1 MSNEFDRIRDKI
13 IFTVPPNDFPRLMEE
28 LRSEWMKDYNVVS
41 EDTKK
46 NMIQTLKDITLDL
59 SSYLVQWNLQRLGDN
74 KSLTS
79 DELENE
85 INWNYQLFTCW
96 AGQDKVETLKRERE
110 SIQKSNLMA
119 LTKASVN
126 GDLNTYWG
134 NDYASKLRWSMRRG
148 GILATTNPQLV
159 NTARKEAPEVWDPIK
174 ERLRKEHSGASPE
187 ELGAAMTVEVILKNA
202 WEMRPIYEASGGQ
215 FGYISLQVNPKNSYD
230 SEGMITEALK
240 IYELLSQAMAR
251 TPNVVFKVPATA
263 AGIPVAKELTSRGI
277 GVNITVNFA
286 LAQQLAF
293 AEAIEAGKAK
303 VSFLTEMNG
312 RLDDPI
318 AEELESLGVADAK
331 EVSTWAGVAV
341 TRRAY
346 SMLYTEKG
354 YSKSALLVASL
365 RGPWHID
372 RSLANGPVPLYITV
386 FPDKAL
392 QYDEE
397 PRTLKPVI
405 HEDIPADVMSKLK
418 KSKLFMQAYEPDG
431 LKPEEFSSFGPADKT
446 LKSFNTDYDDF
457 LKYLMG

>member
-1 MSNEFDRIRDKI
+1 MSNEFSCVHNEM
-13 IFTVPPNDFPRLMEE
+13 IFTVAPNDFPRLMEE

-46 NMIQTLKDITLDL
+46 DMVQTLEDINLDL
-59 SSYLVQWNLQRLGDN
+59 GSYLVRWNLQRPEDV
-74 KSLTS
+74 KSLS
-79 DELENE
+79 QDELENE
-85 INWNYQLFTCW
+85 INWNYQLLMCW
-96 AGQDKVETLKRERE
+96 AGQDRVNSLKKESE
-110 SIQKSNLMA
+110 SICRSNLMA
-119 LTKASVN
+119 LTKSSAN

-134 NDYASKLRWSMRRG
+134 NDYASKLRWAMRRG

-159 NTARKEAPEVWDPIK
+159 NTARKEEPEVWDPIK
-174 ERLRKEHSGASPE
+174 ERLCKEHSGSNPE

-202 WEMRPIYEASGGQ
+202 WEMRPIYEASGGR
-215 FGYISLQVNPKNSYD
+215 FGYISLQVSPKNSYD

-240 IYELLSQAMAR
+240 IYDLLSQTMDC
-251 TPNVVFKVPATA
+251 TPNVIFKVPATA
-263 AGIPVAKELTSRGI
+263 AGIPVAKELTSKGI

-293 AEAIEAGKAK
+293 ADVIESGKAK

-312 RLDDPI
+312 RLDDPV
-318 AEELESLGVADAK
+318 AKELESLGVADAK

-346 SMLYTEKG
+346 SMLYSEKG
-354 YSKSALLVASL
+354 YSRSSLLVASL
-365 RGPWHID
+365 RGPWHIE
-372 RSLANGPVPLYITV
+372 RSLGDGPVPLYITV

-397 PRTLKPVI
+397 PRSLKPVI
-405 HEDIPADVMSKLK
+405 DEDIPVDVLRKLK

-431 LKPEEFSSFGPADKT
+431 LKPEEFDSFGPVDKT
-446 LKSFNTDYDDF
+446 LKSFNEGYDDF
-457 LKYLMG
+457 LKYLTS